1 MPQVFKVG
9 SYWVY
14 FWANEN
20 EPLEPIH
27 VHVAQGAP
35 NSNATKIWITKA
47 GGCYLC
53 NNNSQIPP
61 RVLRNIMAVIEA
73 RSGEV
78 IEKWTFNVI
87 CNEEKTVPVEWITED
102 GSDVTEDFSLFLAR
116 SAISAEQLKIP
127 PKPCGKMTA
136 AGLFCVFG
144 RVWGGSMHRAK
155 NCRCPALQY
164 MQTVRGAEQ
173 NSPPESGEFL

>member
-53 NNNSQIPP
+53 NIT
-61 RVLRNIMAVIEA
+61 LRSRPGCCATL
-73 RSGEV
+73 
-78 IEKWTFNVI
+78 W
-87 CNEEKTVPVEWITED
+87 
-102 GSDVTEDFSLFLAR
+102 
-116 SAISAEQLKIP
+116 QLLKR
-127 PKPCGKMTA
+127 A
-136 AGLFCVFG
+136 AG
-144 RVWGGSMHRAK
+144 K
-155 NCRCPALQY
+155 
-164 MQTVRGAEQ
+164 
-173 NSPPESGEFL
+173 